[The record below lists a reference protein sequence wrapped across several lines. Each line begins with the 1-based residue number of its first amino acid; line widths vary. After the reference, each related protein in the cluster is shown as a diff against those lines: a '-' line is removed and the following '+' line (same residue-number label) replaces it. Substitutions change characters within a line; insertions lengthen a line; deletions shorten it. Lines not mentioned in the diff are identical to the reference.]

1 MKIKN
6 ILQSGLRTML
16 FFVLLGT
23 VTSAMAYDFE
33 VDGIFYTASGTTAT
47 VTYETSAYNSY
58 SGDIIIPETV
68 TYNGTTYTVTAI
80 GDEAFLDCTGLTSV
94 SIPVTV
100 TAIGTNNVQKPG
112 QSFGNCTSLTSV
124 VIPDNVES
132 LGRLTFY
139 GCTNLRNVTIGKSI
153 PALKLKRGSVTFYA
167 FQGCNNITSL
177 TWNAVDCQ
185 DNGGMGTTNIE
196 QVTIGPEVQA
206 IPNNFVKGSKIDE
219 ITIPNS
225 VTYISNSAFEAC
237 TSLTSINI
245 PNSTISVGSKAF
257 YNCSGIENLSIG
269 NSVTSI
275 GSNAFSGCTNLKR
288 VNISNLGAWCGFQFE
303 SETDNPLHYA
313 GSLYLDGQELTNL
326 VIPDTITA
334 INAYVFD
341 NCKSI
346 TSVTIPNS
354 VTAIGASAFEGCENL
369 TRVDISSLEA
379 WCSIQF
385 ETAGISNPLFYAR
398 HIFLNNHEINNL
410 VIPNTITA
418 INAYT
423 FENCISITSV
433 IIPNSV
439 TKIGSW
445 AFSDCIGLTDVSLGL
460 SVDTIGYG
468 AFHGCVALG
477 SISIPNSVT
486 CIDGVAFGYCQ
497 SLTEVLVPS
506 SVQFI
511 GWCAFSFCPITSI
524 IVEDGN
530 QVYDSRDHCNAV
542 IETATNTLMIG
553 CNSTIIP
560 RSVTS
565 IAPYAFTGVSGITSI
580 FIPSSVTSIE
590 NDADYYRFGSFAGC
604 DALVSIVVEDGNPVY
619 DSRDNCNAI
628 IETATNTLIV
638 GCGSTI
644 IPNTVTTIGASSF
657 ALCSSLTTISFPNS
671 VKSIDHDAFFNCS
684 NLATID
690 FGDSIT
696 TISDNAFLYCT
707 GLKEIDIPVSV
718 TSIGWNAFG
727 SCTGLINVTIPNSF
741 IVTEPY
747 AADSWFVGCTGL
759 TNVTIGSGMAYM
771 GIMFLECSNITNV
784 TCLAT
789 TPPETDGFVRME
801 NGQRIYFSNFDPGV
815 YEQATLFVPAS
826 SLEAYRTAQYWKD
839 FQSIRPLGD
848 ADGDGGLGIA
858 DVSNLIDKLLTGDTD
873 IINSPGADVD
883 GDGKISIADVST
895 LIDILLN
902 S

>member
-6 ILQSGLRTML
+6 ILQSCLRTML

-100 TAIGTNNVQKPG
+100 TAIGTKFVQNPG
-112 QSFGNCTSLTSV
+112 QSFANCTSLTSI
-124 VIPDNVES
+124 VIPDNVEC
-132 LGRLTFY
+132 LGKNTFLN
-139 GCTNLRNVTIGKSI
+139 CSNLWSVTIGKSI
-153 PALKLKRGSVTFYA
+153 HTLKLKRGSVVYNA

-177 TWNAVDCQ
+177 TWNAIICRDM
-185 DNGGMGTTNIE
+185 GGMGTTNIE
-196 QVTIGPEVQA
+196 QVTIGPEVQV
-206 IPNNFVKGSKIDE
+206 IPSEFVKESKIYE
-219 ITIPNS
+219 VTIPNS
-225 VTYISNSAFEAC
+225 VTTIGNSAFEAC

-245 PNSTISVGSKAF
+245 PNSTISIDSKAF
-257 YNCSGIENLSIG
+257 YNCSGTENLNIG

-275 GSNAFSGCTNLKR
+275 GNQAFSGCVNLKR

-303 SETDNPLHYA
+303 SVTDNPLHYA
-313 GSLYLDGQELTNL
+313 GNLYLDGQELTNL

-354 VTAIGASAFEGCENL
+354 VTAIGAAAFEGCENL

-379 WCSIQF
+379 WCTIQF
-385 ETAGISNPLFYAR
+385 GFSGISNPLFYAR
-398 HIFLNNHEINNL
+398 HIFLNNQEINNL
-410 VIPNTITA
+410 VIPNTITV
-418 INAYT
+418 INDYT

-433 IIPNSV
+433 TIPNSV
-439 TKIGSW
+439 TIIGPF
-445 AFSDCIGLTDVSLGL
+445 AFSDCSRLTSVSLGS
-460 SVDTIGYG
+460 SVDGIGDG
-468 AFHGCVALG
+468 AFFGCVGLS

-486 CIDGVAFGYCQ
+486 YIGFEAFDYCQ
-497 SLTEVLVPS
+497 GLTEVLIPS
-506 SVQFI
+506 SVKSI
-511 GWCAFSFCPITSI
+511 GWCAFSYCSLTSI
-524 IVEDGN
+524 IVEEGN
-530 QVYDSRDHCNAV
+530 SVYDSRDHCNAV

-565 IAPYAFTGVSGITSI
+565 IDPYAFTGVSGMTSI
-580 FIPSSVTSIE
+580 FIPSSVTSIDIDE
-590 NDADYYRFGSFAGC
+590 DYYRSGPFSGC

-644 IPNTVTTIGASSF
+644 IPN
-657 ALCSSLTTISFPNS
+657 
-671 VKSIDHDAFFNCS
+671 
-684 NLATID
+684 
-690 FGDSIT
+690 
-696 TISDNAFLYCT
+696 
-707 GLKEIDIPVSV
+707 SV
-718 TSIGWNAFG
+718 TSIGYNAFAN
-727 SCTGLINVTIPNSF
+727 CTGLTNVIIPSSITSINDFAFAGCTSLSSVTIPNSM
-741 IVTEPY
+741 IVTNPY
-747 AADSWFVGCTGL
+747 TASGWFMGCTGL
-759 TNVTIGSGMAYM
+759 TNVVIGSGMDYM
-771 GIMFLECSNITNV
+771 GIMFFNCPNITNV

-789 TPPETDGFVRME
+789 SPPNTDDLWSQIVD
-801 NGQRIYFSNFDPGV
+801 GQKVYLSNFDPEV
-815 YEQATLFVPAS
+815 YEQAVLYVPAS

-848 ADGDGGLGIA
+848 DDGDGALGIA
-858 DVSNLIDKLLTGDTD
+858 DVSSLIDKLLAGDTD
-873 IINSPGADVD
+873 IMNSPGADLD
-883 GDGKISIADVST
+883 GDGQISIADVSA
-895 LIDILLN
+895 LIDLLLN